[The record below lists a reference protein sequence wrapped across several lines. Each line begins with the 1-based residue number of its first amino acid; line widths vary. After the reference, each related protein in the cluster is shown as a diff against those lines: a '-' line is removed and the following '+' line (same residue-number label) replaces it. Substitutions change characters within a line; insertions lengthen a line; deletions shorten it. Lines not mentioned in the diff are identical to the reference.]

1 MKAVTRTLTA
11 IAAVLIAT
19 AGLGVAGTGTA
30 LAVSAAEVCSDHH
43 DFGLEPVPVAKTA
56 DGATELARVQ
66 WRWNESI
73 GCYLSLDNQAISTLR
88 AHAAELTPPTATSD
102 ETATRC
108 FEHHHF
114 GQQSVPV
121 AKTADGTTVLAQ
133 VQWGWDNSIGCY
145 LSLDNQALETIRAA
159 AAIPIPTFTA
169 ISAGRA
175 HTCAVRINQAIV
187 CWGSNDDGQID
198 APEGQHTAIAAGASH
213 TCALDTDQTID
224 CWGPNDDGQIDA
236 PEGQHTAIAAGASHT
251 CALDT
256 DQTIDC
262 WGDNSNG
269 QANAPIGQHTAV
281 TAGNFH
287 TCALRIDQTI
297 DCWGWNGNGEANPP
311 IGR

>member
-1 MKAVTRTLTA
+1 MAATRTLTA
-11 IAAVLIAT
+11 VAAILIAT
-19 AGLGVAGTGTA
+19 AGLGLASTGPA
-30 LAVSAAEVCSDHH
+30 VAVSAAEVCSDHH
-43 DFGLEPVPVAKTA
+43 DFGLEPIPVAKTA
-56 DGATELARVQ
+56 DGSTELAQVH

-73 GCYLSLDNQAISTLR
+73 GCYLSLDNQAISILR
-88 AHAAELTPPTATSD
+88 AHAAELTSPAATSH
-102 ETATRC
+102 ETAARC

-121 AKTADGTTVLAQ
+121 AKTVEGTTVLAQ
-133 VQWGWDNSIGCY
+133 VQWRWDDSIGCY

-175 HTCAVRINQAIV
+175 HTCAVRINQAID
-187 CWGSNDDGQID
+187 CWGDNSNGQAN
-198 APEGQHTAIAAGASH
+198 APEGQHTAIAAG
-213 TCALDTDQTID
+213 
-224 CWGPNDDGQIDA
+224 G
-236 PEGQHTAIAAGASHT
+236 SHT

-269 QANAPIGQHTAV
+269 QANAPIGQHTAI
-281 TAGNFH
+281 TTGNFH
-287 TCALRIDQTI
+287 TCALRSDQTI

-311 IGR
+311 NGRYTQIDAGGAHT